1 VKNIG
6 FWHPI
11 FGLSEK
17 NIFHPLI
24 QREIF
29 AVCRSVYE
37 AGFNPICP
45 ILFMPLFLNNA
56 IPAEHKNNIDIKSKR
71 FMESLNPEKYIEMLL
86 EV

>member
-11 FGLSEK
+11 LGLSEK

-29 AVCRSVYE
+29 AV
-37 AGFNPICP
+37 
-45 ILFMPLFLNNA
+45 
-56 IPAEHKNNIDIKSKR
+56 
-71 FMESLNPEKYIEMLL
+71 LNPLYSVKISGICRGIFEKFLKNIFLKASTPYMKREF
-86 EV
+86 